1 MIPSGNTWNPSA
13 ATTTK
18 TSDCHRVMSDSTKK
32 TDHIYADSEEASH
45 IYLLPNSLTAG
56 NLFFGFLAILRC
68 IQANNSID
76 ETVISSYFTE
86 AVWFILLGV
95 ICDAFDGRLARM
107 GGRESLFGKE
117 FDSIADVIS
126 FGVAPALMMIFLILK
141 PSGENDSIL
150 QIGWLIGF
158 IYLLCAAVRL
168 SRFNVLTNPILPR
181 SKRLKDTKD
190 FLGLP
195 VPAAA
200 GMIASLVLAYINSGF
215 DMHSF
220 ELVMPLLMLA
230 IAFLMISNIPYPSF
244 KEIDWQTNLR
254 FRSFILLILCLCVA
268 FVFKEFSFTLL
279 FFTYIICGPI
289 RYLYRLYKAKKRIK
303 KYSYKKSE

>member
-1 MIPSGNTWNPSA
+1 MDDS
-13 ATTTK
+13 K
-18 TSDCHRVMSDSTKK
+18 KRSDPL
-32 TDHIYADSEEASH
+32 YASSEEASH

-56 NLFFGFLAILRC
+56 NLFFGFLAILSC
-68 IQANNSID
+68 IQANNSVDDTI
-76 ETVISSYFTE
+76 ISNHFTQ
-86 AVWFILLGV
+86 AVWFIFFSV

-141 PSGENDSIL
+141 PSGNNESIL

-168 SRFNVLTNPILPR
+168 ARFNVLTNPILPTA
-181 SKRLKDTKD
+181 KKLEKTKD

-200 GMIASLVLAYINSGF
+200 GMIASLVLAYISL
-215 DMHSF
+215 DMNGF
-220 ELVMPLLMLA
+220 ELVMPVLMLA
-230 IAFLMISNIPYPSF
+230 IALLMVSNIPYPSF
-244 KEIDWQTNLR
+244 KEIDWHTNLR
-254 FRSFILLILCLCVA
+254 FSTFILFIFGLCVA
-268 FVFKEFSFTLL
+268 FIFKEL
-279 FFTYIICGPI
+279 FFIVLFFAYITYGPI
-289 RYLYRLYKAKKRIK
+289 RFLYRLYRAKRRF
-303 KYSYKKSE
+303 KKSLLMKQ